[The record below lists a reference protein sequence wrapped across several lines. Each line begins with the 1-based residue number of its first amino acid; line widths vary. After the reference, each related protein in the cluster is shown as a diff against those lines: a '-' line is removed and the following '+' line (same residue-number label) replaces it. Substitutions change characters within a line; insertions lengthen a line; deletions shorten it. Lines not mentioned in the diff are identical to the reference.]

1 MRNKNLWIIL
11 AALALIAAVF
21 AAGMLLKP
29 KAANINGGQ
38 LDAPLATAEATE
50 NAAAQPAAEAAAQ
63 PAAYLLVTVGDV
75 TYEPLP
81 LSGEG
86 EFSIT
91 QGDTGKV
98 NVIHVTP
105 DSIWMA
111 DSTCDNQDC
120 VEQGVV
126 SLETMNDRVLGN
138 MIICLPHQVTLEL
151 YTAEEINALI
161 TAFGEVRQ

>member
-11 AALALIAAVF
+11 AAVALIVLVAVL
-21 AAGMLLKP
+21 AMVIKP
-29 KAANINGGQ
+29 
-38 LDAPLATAEATE
+38 APSGLTGEALATATDMTGT
-50 NAAAQPAAEAAAQ
+50 AEE
-63 PAAYLLVTVGDV
+63 PAAYLLVTVGSV
-75 TYEPLP
+75 TYQPLP

-86 EFSIT
+86 EFSLT
-91 QGDTGKV
+91 QGETGMV
-98 NVIHVTP
+98 NVVHVTP

-126 SLETMNDRVLGN
+126 SLETMDERVLGN

-151 YTAEEINALI
+151 YTAQDMNALI
-161 TAFGEVRQ
+161 ASLEEATP